1 MSRLAGDRRVEAV
14 VLEGGETLPA
24 DLVVA
29 GVGVKPATDF
39 LQGVPLNADGSI
51 TVDQYLRAAPDL

>member
-1 MSRLAGDRRVEAV
+1 V